1 MTSPA
6 KVTVIGAGI
15 VGIVSANFLQR
26 DGHAVTVVDPRPPGE
41 GCSRGNAGNISPGS
55 CLPIALPGTLA
66 NVPAWL
72 FDPLGPLRLR
82 LGYLPRA
89 LPWFA
94 RFARAAT
101 RDRAQATAYALRTL
115 HVRTL
120 DLYESLISEAGAPDL
135 ISRPG
140 QLHVYETE
148 EAFAGALLGREI
160 LHECGVEMQELD
172 GPEIRDLEPSLAP
185 IFARAVFFPRHGF
198 CLSPLRLVQTL
209 AEKFVRSGGTIL
221 RRTVT
226 GFEIGPEGP
235 ERLHTDAGDL
245 DVDNLVIA
253 AGAWSGKLTARLGD
267 KVPLEAERGYHLE
280 LPDPGTVPTRSI
292 SWGERKFTATPME
305 MGLRFAGT
313 AEFAGIDAPPDYRR
327 ARILLTHGKRM
338 FPGLNGEGGRVWMGA
353 RPSFPDSRPVI
364 GPSTRHGNV
373 FYAFG
378 HSHTGLTAAPMTGK
392 LIASLV
398 AGRAPEIDLAPFR
411 VDRF

>member
-6 KVTVIGAGI
+6 RVTVIGAGI

-26 DGHAVTVVDPRPPGE
+26 DGHAVTVVDSRPPGE
-41 GCSRGNAGNISPGS
+41 GCSFGNAGNISPGS
-55 CLPIALPGTLA
+55 CLPIAMPGILA

-82 LGYLPRA
+82 LGYLPRV
-89 LPWFA
+89 LPWLA

-101 RDRAQATAYALRTL
+101 RDRAQATARALRTL

-120 DLYESLISEAGAPDL
+120 DLYEPLIREAGAPDL
-135 ISRPG
+135 ITRPG

-148 EAFAGALLGREI
+148 EAFAGAHVGREI
-160 LHECGVEMQELD
+160 LHECGVEMEELD
-172 GPEIRDLEPSLAP
+172 GSEIRELEPSLAP
-185 IFARAVFFPRHGF
+185 IFARAVLFPRHGF
-198 CLSPLRLVQTL
+198 CRSPLRLVQTL
-209 AEKFVRSGGTIL
+209 AENFVRSGGAIL

-235 ERLHTDAGDL
+235 KRLHTDGGDL
-245 DVDNLVIA
+245 DVDTLVIA

-280 LPDPGTVPTRSI
+280 LPDPGTVPAHSI

-327 ARILLTHGKRM
+327 ARVLLTHAKRM
-338 FPGLNGEGGRVWMGA
+338 FPGLNGEGGRAWMGA
-353 RPSFPDSRPVI
+353 RPTFPDSRPVI
-364 GPSTRHGNV
+364 GPSTKHGNV

-398 AGRAPEIDLAPFR
+398 TGREPEIDLAPFR

>member
-15 VGIVSANFLQR
+15 VGIVSANFLRR
-26 DGHAVTVVDPRPPGE
+26 DGHAVTVVDSRPPGE
-41 GCSRGNAGNISPGS
+41 GCSFGNAGNISPGS
-55 CLPIALPGTLA
+55 CLPMAMPGVLA

-72 FDPLGPLRLR
+72 FDSSGPLSLR

-89 LPWFA
+89 LPWLA
-94 RFARAAT
+94 RFARATT
-101 RDRAQATAYALRTL
+101 RDRVEATALALRAL
-115 HVRTL
+115 HERTF
-120 DLYESLISEAGAPDL
+120 DLYQSLIGEAGAGEL
-135 ISRPG
+135 INRSG
-140 QLHVYETE
+140 QLHLYETE
-148 EAFAGALLGREI
+148 EAFAGGLLGRDI
-160 LHECGVEMQELD
+160 LRRRGVEMEELD
-172 GPEIRDLEPSLAP
+172 GAAIRDLEPSLAP

-209 AEKFVRSGGTIL
+209 AENFVRSGGTIL
-221 RRTVT
+221 RRDVT
-226 GFEIGPEGP
+226 GFEFGRRGP
-235 ERLHTDAGDL
+235 ERLHTDGGDL
-245 DVDNLVIA
+245 DVDKLVIA
-253 AGAWSGKLTARLGD
+253 AGAWSGKLAARLGD

-280 LPDPGTVPTRSI
+280 LPDPGTMPAHSL
-292 SWGERKFTATPME
+292 SWSERKFTATPME

-327 ARILLTHGKRM
+327 SRILLSHGKRM
-338 FPGLNGEGGRVWMGA
+338 LPGLNGEGESVWMGA

-364 GPSTRHGNV
+364 GPATRHGNV

-378 HSHTGLTAAPMTGK
+378 HSHTGLTGAPMTGK